1 MKKIDFKQIKYV
13 APAVLFAP
21 VVFLSYQLYSLFS
34 FSPST
39 AKKGVATDSIDTEL
53 PEAKNDEMQDKMAA
67 MEGRFSNDDAFT
79 AVSGLDKMEDAKD
92 STESGYTDEELR
104 RIQEEQNRRIQ
115 EQKEQ
120 ARLQESMRRSRNS
133 LNGYGGSSRQDE
145 LNSYARELASIQRQN
160 RARQKEYE
168 RSLGMDDDSG
178 YADESGYGGR
188 GEGHSKKG
196 RNGSGGKSK
205 EAMPE
210 IVKKVPEKNAEKFNT
225 IGAQKKVDEP
235 LIKAMI
241 DQTTKA
247 HEGTRI
253 RFKLL
258 DDVAIK
264 NIKIKKGTYVYG
276 TVTGFGAQR
285 VTATITSILV
295 NNKFIKVNLSV
306 YDNDGME
313 GFYVPESAF
322 RKMMKDAGAQALQG
336 NIQLNNGYGSELSG
350 ESVALQAL
358 QNIYQSANSAVS
370 ADIRKNRA
378 RIKYNT
384 IVYLINTGG
393 GE

>member
-1 MKKIDFKQIKYV
+1 MKKIDFKQVKYV
-13 APAVLFAP
+13 APAVLFVP

-178 YADESGYGGR
+178 YADESGYGGS
-188 GEGHSKKG
+188 GSGHSKKG

-205 EAMPE
+205 EAKPE